1 MKKINHNT
9 NYNTNKSNH
18 TDGST
23 KRKEVIDIRSDLMTS
38 QKEIA
43 TQLESQTVEQLMS
56 VHCNDD
62 ANKSV
67 LFIKWFSDNPSIK
80 YKEFNKQYPNF
91 YDKSTYSRMV
101 RYCNLVYKYTQLQ
114 NIPERSL
121 RSLIVKLARMSN
133 EIQADIMGQLTG
145 FIDATAKLTAKDLRN
160 KIAEVLKPYIEKKP
174 IVSNEKISLDLKGKT
189 EEEQIALIANLLSTL
204 QAKMLELQG
213 NAKPSNHQ
221 SLTKNQTLADK
232 IQALLKQEYMDFK
245 AKQYTVN
252 AITTELKINGFDNYT
267 NNAANDNQAL
277 AWKLVKGELKASE
290 FANVQ
295 TYDDIHTIV
304 IKVLEPSKIH
314 GKKREVA

>member
-1 MKKINHNT
+1 MKNPNQII
-9 NYNTNKSNH
+9 NYNTNKSNRK
-18 TDGST
+18 DGST
-23 KRKEVIDIRSDLMTS
+23 KRKEVIDIRTDIVAAQM
-38 QKEIA
+38 EIA
-43 TQLESQTVEQLMS
+43 TQLESKTVDQLMAT
-56 VHCNDD
+56 HCSDD
-62 ANKSV
+62 VNKAV
-67 LFIKWFSDNPSIK
+67 LFVKWFMDNPSIK
-80 YKEFNKQYPNF
+80 YKEFNEQYPNY
-91 YDKSTYSRMV
+91 YDKSTYSRMA

-121 RSLIVKLARMSN
+121 RSLIIKLTRMPN
-133 EIQADIMGQLTG
+133 ETQADILNQLTG
-145 FIDATAKLTAKDLRN
+145 FIDATAKLTARDLRN